1 MARVAVVL
9 TEVDRSDFEKKKK
22 KNQIQELQEGSRFE
36 VDGRRRLKPGHLQ

>member
-22 KNQIQELQEGSRFE
+22 KIKSKSFKKV
-36 VDGRRRLKPGHLQ
+36 VDLRLMVGGG